1 MSYINTVGNNN
12 TSPFGDGSD
21 GDFTLTGDYTQTTEK
36 RWNNLTVGNFNY
48 KPAGWRTLVK
58 GLLTIGATGSI
69 NDDGNNAVGGTAGA
83 VLNARGQLD
92 AQAGAGGAGITSS
105 IVVVSNG
112 NVGGST
118 TGATG
123 AGGVYNP
130 VDVLPTGGA
139 GGNST
144 TRSGGAGGAAPH
156 VGGGLAKINQSSPWS
171 GRHSNG
177 FLKGGG
183 GGGAGALT
191 NTVATTSVSGG
202 GGGGGGGVCVVAN
215 HIVNAGRISA
225 NGGNGGNGSVTTP
238 ASNNVGGGGG
248 GGGGWVMLTT
258 NTRASLVG
266 TVQANAGALGTGAGT
281 GGLNGN
287 PGAAG
292 SVMVFSFGGI

>member
-1 MSYINTVGNNN
+1 MSFLTTVGNNAAGI
-12 TSPFGDGSD
+12 FGDGSD
-21 GDFTLTGDYTQTTEK
+21 GDFTLVGDYTQATEK

-58 GLLTIGATGSI
+58 GVLTIGATGSI
-69 NDDGNNAVGGTAGA
+69 NDDGNNAVGGTQGA
-83 VLNARGQLD
+83 ALGARGQMD
-92 AQAGAGGAGITSS
+92 AQAGAGGAGVTSS
-105 IVVVSNG
+105 AVIVSNG
-112 NVGGST
+112 NVGSST

-123 AGGVYNP
+123 IGSVYNP

-139 GGNST
+139 GGNSS

-156 VGGGLAKINQSSPWS
+156 VGGGLAKISQASPWA
-171 GRHSNG
+171 GRHPNG

-183 GGGAGALT
+183 GGGSGALT
-191 NTVATTSVSGG
+191 NTVATLSVSGG
-202 GGGGGGGVCVVAN
+202 GGSGGGGVCVVAN
-215 HIVNAGRISA
+215 QIVNLGRISA

-248 GGGGWVMLTT
+248 GGGGYVMVTT
-258 NTRASLVG
+258 NTPAAQVG
-266 TVQANAGALGTGAGT
+266 TVQANAGAFGAGAGT

-292 SVMVFSFGGI
+292 SVIVLSFGGV

>member
-21 GDFTLTGDYTQTTEK
+21 GDFTLVGDYTQTTEK

-48 KPAGWRTLVK
+48 KPAGWRVLVE

-69 NDDGNNAVGGTAGA
+69 NDDGNSASGATGGTG
-83 VLNARGQLD
+83 LGPRGQLD
-92 AQAGAGGAGITSS
+92 AQAGAGATGITNSAV
-105 IVVVSNG
+105 IVSNG
-112 NVGGST
+112 NAGSST
-118 TGATG
+118 TGASG
-123 AGGVYNP
+123 AGSVYNP

-144 TRSGGAGGAAPH
+144 TRAGGAGGAAPH
-156 VGGGLAKINQSSPWS
+156 VGGGLAKINQSSPWA
-171 GRHSNG
+171 GRHPNG

-183 GGGAGALT
+183 GGGSGALT
-191 NTVATTSVSGG
+191 NTVATLSVSGG
-202 GGGGGGGVCVVAN
+202 GGSGGGGVCVVAN
-215 HIVNAGRISA
+215 QIINNGRISA
-225 NGGNGGNGSVTTP
+225 NGGNGANGSVTTP

-266 TVQANAGALGTGAGT
+266 TVQANGGSAGAGAGT
-281 GGLNGN
+281 GGLSGN
-287 PGAAG
+287 PGNAG